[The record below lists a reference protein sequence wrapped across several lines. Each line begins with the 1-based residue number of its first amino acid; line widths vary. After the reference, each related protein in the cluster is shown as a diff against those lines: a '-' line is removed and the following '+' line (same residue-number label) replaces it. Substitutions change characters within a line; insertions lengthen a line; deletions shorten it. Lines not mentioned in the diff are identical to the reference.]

1 MNNWV
6 HFLISVYLLKLPIKA
21 VYQKYEE
28 KKNLV
33 PLQQRKRYLK
43 YWVEGIKHIQKLVVN
58 YKFAFTSYQLVVILH
73 RFRYIRFF
81 LYITNGFSYV

>member
-6 HFLISVYLLKLPIKA
+6 HFLISVYLFKLPIKA

-43 YWVEGIKHIQKLVVN
+43 YWVEGIKHIQKSYASSATH
-58 YKFAFTSYQLVVILH
+58 YKSMYLTAARSRHNACKARNAPSGL
-73 RFRYIRFF
+73 
-81 LYITNGFSYV
+81 

>member
-6 HFLISVYLLKLPIKA
+6 HFLISVYLLKLPIKE
-21 VYQKYEE
+21 VYQKYKE

-43 YWVEGIKHIQKLVVN
+43 YWVEGIKHIHK
-58 YKFAFTSYQLVVILH
+58 SYTIPV
-73 RFRYIRFF
+73 
-81 LYITNGFSYV
+81 TP